1 MTGFLRK
8 ITSEMVVFLG
18 GERDTYEL
26 DLSNSFIGGKEIWKE
41 MQWRNIITLTMAQE
55 SPAYFKATV
64 FSTFILLMRNE
75 LQSVVVFYQTLFV
88 TGRGFQNKTNI
99 SKSISKWGDFS

>member
-41 MQWRNIITLTMAQE
+41 MQ
-55 SPAYFKATV
+55 
-64 FSTFILLMRNE
+64 
-75 LQSVVVFYQTLFV
+75 
-88 TGRGFQNKTNI
+88 
-99 SKSISKWGDFS
+99 